1 MMIDN
6 THVFEHLT
14 EEARDIFSMLQKSG
28 PLTKNSITLSTKLK
42 LTTLNRIMQP
52 LEEARLVRQYQIGE
66 STGGRKPVLYDVDA
80 NKYYLV
86 GIDISR
92 TYTQVILANLKLKV
106 IEKLRFPM
114 DAACTPENT
123 LRIISDWLDS
133 ILIKLKIN
141 PQKLLGIGLG
151 TVGPLDR
158 KKGVMINPVNFEAS
172 GWANLPIKTM
182 LEESWG
188 IPAMVD
194 NGANAAV
201 LAEMLYGKGK
211 NLKNVVYFNFGIGIR
226 TGLISSGTIIRTI
239 NDTEDAFAH
248 MVINIDGEACS
259 CGNYGCIECYSSVF
273 AITGKYLSELKRG
286 ESSKIPK
293 SLNEINYMDICLAA
307 ESDDDLAVKILS
319 ESAAIL
325 GTGLAN
331 FINLWNPDLVILSGP
346 LIKHSTLFY
355 KVCTETASQK
365 FYAKLDHSNIFSRGG
380 YFEDIAIAVGSA
392 ALVVESLLTNKILG

>member
-1 MMIDN
+1 MMINN
-6 THVFEHLT
+6 TQVFEHLT
-14 EEARDIFSMLQKSG
+14 EEARDIFSMLQKNG

-66 STGGRKPVLYDVDA
+66 STGGRRPVLYDVNA

-92 TYTQVILANLKLKV
+92 TYTQVILANLKLEV

-133 ILIKLKIN
+133 ILKKLKIN

-172 GWANLPIKTM
+172 GWVNLPIKTM
-182 LEESWG
+182 LEETLG
-188 IPAMVD
+188 IPVMVD

-226 TGLISSGTIIRTI
+226 TGVISSGTIIRTI

-286 ESSKIPK
+286 EPSKIPK

-307 ESDDDLAVKILS
+307 ENEDELSVKILS

-355 KVCTETASQK
+355 KVCTE
-365 FYAKLDHSNIFSRGG
+365 
-380 YFEDIAIAVGSA
+380 
-392 ALVVESLLTNKILG
+392 

>member
-1 MMIDN
+1 MISN
-6 THVFEHLT
+6 TQVFGHLT
-14 EEARDIFSMLQKSG
+14 GEASEIFSILQKNG
-28 PLTKNSITLSTKLK
+28 PQTKNNIAHGSKLK

-52 LEEARLVRQYQIGE
+52 LEEARLVRQSQIGE
-66 STGGRKPVLYDVDA
+66 STGGRKPVLYDVNA

-92 TYTQVILANLKLKV
+92 TYTQVILANLKMEVL
-106 IEKLRFPM
+106 EKLQFPM
-114 DAACTPENT
+114 DASCSPKKTIRT
-123 LRIISDWLDS
+123 ILDWLDC
-133 ILIKLKIN
+133 ILKRLKID
-141 PQKLLGIGLG
+141 PLKLLGIGLG

-172 GWANLPIKTM
+172 GWVNLPIKTM
-182 LEESWG
+182 LEESLG
-188 IPAMVD
+188 KPVMVD

-201 LAEMLYGKGK
+201 LAEMLYGKGR

-226 TGLISSGTIIRTI
+226 TGVVSSGTIIRTI

-248 MVINIDGEACS
+248 MVINVDGEACS
-259 CGNYGCIECYSSVF
+259 CGNSGCIECYSSVF
-273 AITGKYLSELKRG
+273 AITQKYLSELKG
-286 ESSKIPK
+286 GKSSRIPK
-293 SLNEINYMDICLAA
+293 SPNEINYMDICLAA
-307 ESDDDLAVKILS
+307 ENGDELSVKIIT
-319 ESAAIL
+319 ESASIL

-355 KVCTETASQK
+355 KVCTEIASQK
-365 FYAKLDHSNIFSRGG
+365 FYAKIDHSNIFSRGG

-392 ALVVESLLTNKILG
+392 ALVVESLLTNRILG

>member
-1 MMIDN
+1 MISN
-6 THVFEHLT
+6 TQVFGHLT
-14 EEARDIFSMLQKSG
+14 GEASEIFSILQKNG
-28 PLTKNSITLSTKLK
+28 PQTKNNIALASKLK

-52 LEEARLVRQYQIGE
+52 LEEARLVRQSQIGE
-66 STGGRKPVLYDVDA
+66 STGGRKPVLYDVNA

-92 TYTQVILANLKLKV
+92 TYTQVILANLKMEVL
-106 IEKLRFPM
+106 EKLQFPM
-114 DAACTPENT
+114 DASCSPKKTIRT
-123 LRIISDWLDS
+123 ILDWLDC
-133 ILIKLKIN
+133 ILKRLKID
-141 PQKLLGIGLG
+141 PLKLLGIGLG

-172 GWANLPIKTM
+172 GWVNLPIKTM
-182 LEESWG
+182 LEESLG
-188 IPAMVD
+188 KPVMVD

-201 LAEMLYGKGK
+201 LAEMLYGKGR

-226 TGLISSGTIIRTI
+226 TGVVSSGTIIRTI

-248 MVINIDGEACS
+248 MVINVDGEACS
-259 CGNYGCIECYSSVF
+259 CGNSGCIECYSSVF
-273 AITGKYLSELKRG
+273 AITQKYLSELKG
-286 ESSKIPK
+286 GKSSRIPK
-293 SLNEINYMDICLAA
+293 SPNEINYMDICLAA
-307 ESDDDLAVKILS
+307 ENGDELSVKIIT
-319 ESAAIL
+319 ESASIL

-355 KVCTETASQK
+355 KVCTEIASQK
-365 FYAKLDHSNIFSRGG
+365 FYAKIDHSNIFSRGG

-392 ALVVESLLTNKILG
+392 ALVVESLLTNRILG

>member
-1 MMIDN
+1 MINN

-14 EEARDIFSMLQKSG
+14 EEARDIFSMLQKNG

-66 STGGRKPVLYDVDA
+66 STGGRRPVLYDVSA

-92 TYTQVILANLKLKV
+92 TYTQVILANLKLNV
-106 IEKLRFPM
+106 IEKLCFPM

-133 ILIKLKIN
+133 ILKQLKIN

-158 KKGVMINPVNFEAS
+158 KTGVMINPVNFEAS
-172 GWANLPIKTM
+172 GWVNLPIKTM
-182 LEESWG
+182 LEESLG
-188 IPAMVD
+188 IPVMVD

-211 NLKNVVYFNFGIGIR
+211 NFKNIVYFNFGIGIR
-226 TGLISSGTIIRTI
+226 TGVISSGTIIRTI
-239 NDTEDAFAH
+239 NDMEDAFAH

-286 ESSKIPK
+286 EPSKIPK
-293 SLNEINYMDICLAA
+293 PLNEINYMDICLAA
-307 ESDDDLAVKILS
+307 ENDDELSVKILS

-355 KVCTETASQK
+355 KVCTEIASQK
-365 FYAKLDHSNIFSRGG
+365 FYAKIDHANIFSRGG